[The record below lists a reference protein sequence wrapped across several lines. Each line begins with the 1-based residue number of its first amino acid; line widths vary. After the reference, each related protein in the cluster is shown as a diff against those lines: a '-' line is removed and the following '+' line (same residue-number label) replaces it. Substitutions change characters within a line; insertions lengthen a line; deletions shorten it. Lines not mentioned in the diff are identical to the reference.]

1 MKSARQDP
9 SVAIVIPVYKLALT
23 ELEKISLRQC
33 MTVLSGYPVKIA
45 KPASLDFPE
54 LRKEFPS
61 IEFIS
66 FDDAYFKGIDAYNRL
81 MIWEGFYKSF
91 SDYEYILIYQ
101 LDAYVFRDELADW
114 CRKGYDY
121 IGAPS
126 LHQEEFDKLSAASK
140 DSFASALSSNRFV
153 LNGGLSLR
161 RVPAFLRYLKI
172 YNMFYPAWLGNEDM
186 LFSQEAT
193 RLIPMKL
200 FLKLPTWQEAL
211 QFSFEKSPAATF
223 EITGRKLPF
232 ACHAWERYD
241 PDFWASFIPFKPL

>member
-1 MKSARQDP
+1 VKSTHQNP
-9 SVAIVIPVYKLALT
+9 SVAVVIPVYKLALT
-23 ELEKISLRQC
+23 ALERLSLRQC
-33 MTVLSGYPVKIA
+33 MKVLSSYPVKIV
-45 KPASLDFPE
+45 KPAGLDFPE
-54 LRKEFPS
+54 LEKEYPS

-66 FDDAYFKGIDAYNRL
+66 FDDTYFNDIDAYNRL
-81 MIWEGFYKSF
+81 MIWDGFYKAF

-101 LDAYVFRDELADW
+101 LDAYVFRDELREW

-126 LHQEEFDKLSAASK
+126 LHREEYDRLPAASK
-140 DSFASALSSNRFV
+140 EIFSTALSGNRFV

-161 RVPAFLRYLKI
+161 RIPAFLRYLKI
-172 YNMFYPAWLGNEDM
+172 YNLFYSAWKGNEDM

-200 FLKLPTWQEAL
+200 FLKLPAWEEAL
-211 QFSFEKSPAATF
+211 KFSFEKSPAATF

-241 PDFWASFIPFKPL
+241 PDFWASFIPFE